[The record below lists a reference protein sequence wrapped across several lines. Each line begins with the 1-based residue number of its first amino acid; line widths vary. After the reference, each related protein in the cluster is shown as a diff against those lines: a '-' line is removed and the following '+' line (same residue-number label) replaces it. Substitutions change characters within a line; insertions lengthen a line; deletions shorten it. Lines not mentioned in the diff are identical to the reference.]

1 MEKFTYGFAG
11 LGHMG
16 SRMAKRLVDDG
27 QSLLVFD
34 PSPAAV
40 ATVTAIGAQAADS
53 LARLVEGADV
63 IFLSLPEPATVQSV
77 AEAISSAAND
87 RSRARYVVDFSTIGP
102 KTAIRVASTLKERGI
117 TYIEAPVSGG
127 PKGAANGTLA
137 VMVACLKSDFEHM
150 EEPLK
155 LFGNV
160 FHVGEGY
167 GQAQTLKLA
176 NNMLS
181 VCAVV
186 ATAEALAM
194 GVKAGLSP
202 TKMLEVINKSSGRN
216 TATEAKYP
224 RAVVPRTFDYGFST
238 RLAYKDVR
246 LCVDESE
253 ALGVPMMIGATV
265 REMMAIT
272 NSCYG
277 ADSDFTYA
285 AKVVE
290 QWSGVEI
297 KEP

>member
-1 MEKFTYGFAG
+1 MGNTTYGFIG

-16 SRMAKRLVDDG
+16 SPMARRVLEDKRPLMVHD
-27 QSLLVFD
+27 V
-34 PSPAAV
+34 SPDAAARIAQEGAV
-40 ATVTAIGAQAADS
+40 AAPS
-53 LARLVEGADV
+53 LRAVVEGADV
-63 IFLSLPEPATVQSV
+63 IFLSLPEPSTVQAV
-77 AEAISSAAND
+77 AREIGAAATAD
-87 RSRARYVVDFSTIGP
+87 SRARYVVDFSTIGP
-102 KTAIRVASTLKERGI
+102 KAAVEVAAVLREHQI
-117 TYIEAPVSGG
+117 IYVEAPVSGG

-137 VMVACLKSDFEHM
+137 VMVSCASQAFEEVGKSLEI
-150 EEPLK
+150 
-155 LFGNV
+155 FGTV

-186 ATAEALAM
+186 ATAEALSM

-202 TKMLEVINKSSGRN
+202 TRMLEVINKSSGRN

-224 RAVVPRTFDYGFST
+224 RAVVTRTFDYGFST

-253 ALGVPMMIGATV
+253 GLGVPMIIGAAV
-265 REMMAIT
+265 RQIMAIT
-272 NSCYG
+272 NSSYG
-277 ADSDFTYA
+277 PDSDFTTA
-285 AKVVE
+285 ARVVE

-297 KEP
+297 KG